1 MSVHSEVTDTNAST
15 LVARTHKQQT
25 TQQVTTVTKVVREV
39 KHLGGNSNAVGSGGG
54 NNTSIDGQSVD
65 YIAMPLDVQ
74 HLGADGQPIDFV
86 AMPLAMYP
94 R

>member
-1 MSVHSEVTDTNAST
+1 MSVHSDVAESNAST

-39 KHLGGNSNAVGSGGG
+39 KHLGGNSASVGGG
-54 NNTSIDGQSVD
+54 NNSTIDGQPMD

>member
-1 MSVHSEVTDTNAST
+1 MSVHSDVTDANTSTST

-25 TQQVTTVTKVVREV
+25 TQQVTTVTKVIREV
-39 KHLGGNSNAVGSGGG
+39 KHLGGNSTSVGGG
-54 NNTSIDGQSVD
+54 KNSNIDGQPVD
-65 YIAMPLDVQ
+65 YIAMPMDVQ
-74 HLGADGQPIDFV
+74 HLSNDGQPIDFV